1 MTKIYQEAQK
11 FLDEHKI
18 DPLSGLTDPQVT
30 TQRQKFGSN
39 EVDLPEPE
47 AWWKMLLEKFTEN
60 PMPILIAAAV
70 VSTVLSVMQNH
81 FPLEGIA
88 ILVAIVLATGVG
100 FINEYKSGMEYEKL
114 KLSRLDIPM
123 TVIRNGRETKIQV
136 SEIVVGDIV
145 DLQTGTKIPADGI
158 LLHSES
164 MAVDQSRF
172 NGESVPAGKDAEDII
187 LYGGTDVVAGTG
199 QQIITKVGNDS
210 EWGKIAKALASEEQ
224 EKTPLEERLDEL
236 TALINKVGTGAAISI
251 FAILIIELLVKV
263 FVVGSNMGDFTPAQF
278 GANAA
283 TLDQFVR
290 FFIIAVTIVVVA
302 VPEGLPMAVNV
313 SLALSMKKIA
323 EDNNLVRKLKAT
335 ETIGSANVILSD
347 KTGTLT
353 QNRMTITE
361 VFLGGQRYVGE
372 QVQQLQKHPLYR
384 LTELNSAV
392 NSTAVLIQKDGKTS
406 SDGNSTEG
414 ALLMWVT
421 NLGTDYRKLRAEVN
435 LVKRLPFDAETK
447 RMLSVVKDKGK
458 TWVLVKG
465 APERVMALCDSI
477 EMPSGPERLANH
489 RAVVEQEL
497 EHKTSQAMRT
507 LALAYK
513 ELTPEQAN
521 QLGSANKDE
530 LTKLL
535 DHSLILLG
543 IVGITDPMRL
553 DVPEAIQIAKGAGI
567 DVKMVTGDN
576 IQTARVLSQ
585 QLGLLEADSIV
596 MEGGK
601 FRAMSDADL
610 IKDLHRI
617 KVLARAEPL
626 DKLRFV
632 NLCKSQRLVVA
643 VTGDGTND
651 APALKAADVGL
662 SMGLSGTEVAK
673 EASDIVLLDDNF
685 KSIMKAVHWGRTL
698 YENIQKFIQFQ
709 LTINFSAL
717 TTAFLSPFLTVFLEP
732 MFGIKLLDVPLTVIQ
747 LLWINLIMDTLAVL
761 ALCLEPP
768 SDDTMTRK
776 PIGREAP
783 FITKIMWQNII
794 GMGSYFTI
802 MVLIMMLTGFF
813 GFYPD
818 IESGEFS
825 AAIFTSYVFFQVF
838 NLFNARSLHL
848 TKSPFDGLSK
858 SRNFLG
864 IVALIVVV
872 QIAVTTFG
880 GEVFR
885 TQPLSLRTWGF
896 VIALT
901 STVLIFGEVARRIRL
916 ASYKG

>member
-1 MTKIYQEAQK
+1 
-11 FLDEHKI
+11 
-18 DPLSGLTDPQVT
+18 
-30 TQRQKFGSN
+30 
-39 EVDLPEPE
+39 
-47 AWWKMLLEKFTEN
+47 
-60 PMPILIAAAV
+60 
-70 VSTVLSVMQNH
+70 
-81 FPLEGIA
+81 
-88 ILVAIVLATGVG
+88 
-100 FINEYKSGMEYEKL
+100 
-114 KLSRLDIPM
+114 M
-123 TVIRNGRETKIQV
+123 TV
-136 SEIVVGDIV
+136 
-145 DLQTGTKIPADGI
+145 
-158 LLHSES
+158 
-164 MAVDQSRF
+164 
-172 NGESVPAGKDAEDII
+172 
-187 LYGGTDVVAGTG
+187 
-199 QQIITKVGNDS
+199 
-210 EWGKIAKALASEEQ
+210 
-224 EKTPLEERLDEL
+224 
-236 TALINKVGTGAAISI
+236 
-251 FAILIIELLVKV
+251 
-263 FVVGSNMGDFTPAQF
+263 
-278 GANAA
+278 
-283 TLDQFVR
+283 
-290 FFIIAVTIVVVA
+290 
-302 VPEGLPMAVNV
+302 
-313 SLALSMKKIA
+313 
-323 EDNNLVRKLKAT
+323 
-335 ETIGSANVILSD
+335 
-347 KTGTLT
+347 
-353 QNRMTITE
+353 TE

-421 NLGTDYRKLRAEVN
+421 NLGTDYRQLRADVT

-447 RMLSVVKDKGK
+447 RMLSVVKDGGK
-458 TWVLVKG
+458 FWVLVKG

-477 EMPSGPERLANH
+477 EMPSGVERLANH
-489 RAVVEQEL
+489 RAEVDQEL

-521 QLGSANKDE
+521 QLGSANKE
-530 LTKLL
+530 QLAQLL
-535 DHSLILLG
+535 DNSLILLG

-553 DVPEAIQIAKGAGI
+553 DVPEAIQIAKRAGI

-610 IKDLHRI
+610 TKDLQRI

-632 NLCKSQRLVVA
+632 NLCKAQRLVVA

-717 TTAFLSPFLTVFLEP
+717 VTAFLSPFLNIFLEP
-732 MFGIKLLDVPLTVIQ
+732 AFGIRLLDVPLTVVQ
-747 LLWINLIMDTLAVL
+747 LLWVNLIMDTLAVL

-768 SDDTMTRK
+768 SDDTMLRK
-776 PIGREAP
+776 PIGRSEP
-783 FITKIMWQNII
+783 FITRIMWQNII
-794 GMGSYFTI
+794 GMGSYSTVMI
-802 MVLIMMLTGFF
+802 IGLMMSRFF
-813 GFYPD
+813 GLYENID
-818 IESGEFS
+818 SQQFS
-825 AAIFTSYVFFQVF
+825 AAIFTTYVFFQVF

-848 TKSPFDGLSK
+848 TRSPFDGLSK
-858 SRNFLG
+858 SPNFVG

-872 QIAVTTFG
+872 QILVTTFG
-880 GEVFR
+880 GDIFR
-885 TQPLSLRTWGF
+885 TEPLTLKMW
-896 VIALT
+896 ALILGMT
-901 STVLIFGEVARRIRL
+901 STVLIFGEIARRIRL
-916 ASYKG
+916 ANYKG